1 MTIQRPR
8 SSLPCRSWRGCPYLT
23 SLCSPALRGAR
34 SDTHTI
40 LSPSSRPWRCWI
52 DVISPFLSRLINE
65 LSFVPRTSFDMV
77 AASHTAVDYR
87 MWLSLARYYYI
98 GSNKVTD
105 LTCYYCRINA
115 SYRDFWSS
123 DECSIASWIR
133 SRFIFLARTRT
144 CRNSFNHLLS
154 DANYWQALCSFS
166 RNNIIMMKPLILSRS

>member
-8 SSLPCRSWRGCPYLT
+8 LSLPCRSWRGCPYLM

-98 GSNKVTD
+98 GSNNVTD
-105 LTCYYCRINA
+105 LTCYY
-115 SYRDFWSS
+115 
-123 DECSIASWIR
+123 
-133 SRFIFLARTRT
+133 
-144 CRNSFNHLLS
+144 
-154 DANYWQALCSFS
+154 
-166 RNNIIMMKPLILSRS
+166 ILSHKCKLPRLLVYRWVHAASLHEYDHVLYFWRARVRVGTLSIIFYRMRIIDRLYVVSHVIILLWWSH